1 MLSVSRTT
9 FTAIALTGLVT
20 IAHAQ
25 TPPDQDHTLHHPQAP
40 GTEQM
45 PGSPAMPMG
54 RPDIGPGMMG
64 ADMAQMM
71 AMMRHMMGSMASDE
85 AGTPPSADESSR
97 MSEMMQSMSHMMAI
111 MGRMMEER
119 GMGGPMESPP
129 PAAPIERRIA
139 MLKAALDITDAQM
152 PQWTAFADALR
163 SGVQKVRAAHAE
175 ARQGEMPTSAPDRGE
190 LRVRMLSAMLDALK
204 ATVAAE
210 KSLYAVLSV
219 DQKHTADQLLSDP
232 FRRM

>member
-40 GTEQM
+40 STEKT
-45 PGSPAMPMG
+45 PASPTMPMG
-54 RPDIGPGMMG
+54 RTGTGPAMMG

-71 AMMRHMMGSMASDE
+71 EMMRSMMGSMEGEE
-85 AGTPPSADESSR
+85 AGTLSADEGSH
-97 MSEMMQSMSHMMAI
+97 MGEMMQSMSHMMAT
-111 MGRMMEER
+111 MGRMMKER
-119 GMGGPMESPP
+119 GMGGPMES
-129 PAAPIERRIA
+129 APTAPTEQRIA
-139 MLKAALDITDAQM
+139 MLKSVLDITDAQM

-163 SGVQKVRAAHAE
+163 SGAEKARAAHAE
-175 ARQGEMPTSAPDRGE
+175 VRQGEMPTSAPDRGE
-190 LRVRMLSAMLDALK
+190 LRGRLLSTMLDALK

-210 KSLYAVLSV
+210 KSLYAVLSD
-219 DQKHTADQLLSDP
+219 DQRHASDQLLSSP
-232 FRRM
+232 FGRRM